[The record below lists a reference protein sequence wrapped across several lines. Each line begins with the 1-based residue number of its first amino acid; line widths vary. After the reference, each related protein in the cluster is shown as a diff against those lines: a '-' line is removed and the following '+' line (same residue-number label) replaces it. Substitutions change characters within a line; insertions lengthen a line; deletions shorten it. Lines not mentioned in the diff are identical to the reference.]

1 MATRNIH
8 IKLTP
13 LFLVWSI
20 VFVAVA
26 FVSDDWSWLWWAAA
40 PWIGLVA
47 FTAVFTAVMA
57 LVIWVMY
64 MRGYP
69 VTLETPRKGKRIVQ
83 RGRSPRP
90 VQ

>member
-8 IKLTP
+8 INLTP
-13 LFLVWSI
+13 
-20 VFVAVA
+20 VFVLWSLLFVCVAVL
-26 FVSDDWSWLWWAAA
+26 SEDWGWLWWAAA

-47 FTAVFTAVMA
+47 FSIVFAAVMA
-57 LVIWVMY
+57 FVIWVMY

-83 RGRSPRP
+83 RGRAPRP
-90 VQ
+90 VR